1 VVELALPAEAEQKLH
16 YRYTGLRLLVESDGT
31 LFLVPQRWQE
41 GGPVVVVARND
52 DIRLTF
58 TR

>member
-1 VVELALPAEAEQKLH
+1 
-16 YRYTGLRLLVESDGT
+16 LLVESDGT